1 MINYKNTKKKGF
13 ITMKTYE
20 MKWKPNINNFSMQID
35 IVNANSLEEA
45 TMIIEAKAKML
56 GATSIDWFGKREITK
71 Y

>member
-1 MINYKNTKKKGF
+1 
-13 ITMKTYE
+13 MKMYE
-20 MKWKPNINNFSMQID
+20 MKWKPNIANFQMQID

-45 TMIIEAKAKML
+45 TKMIEGKAKML

>member
-1 MINYKNTKKKGF
+1 
-13 ITMKTYE
+13 MKTYE
-20 MKWKPNINNFSMQID
+20 IKWKPNVNNFSMQTD

-45 TMIIEAKAKML
+45 TKMIEGKAKML

>member
-1 MINYKNTKKKGF
+1 
-13 ITMKTYE
+13 MKTYE

-35 IVNANSLEEA
+35 IVNANSLEKA
-45 TMIIEAKAKML
+45 TMIIEAKAKIL

>member
-1 MINYKNTKKKGF
+1 
-13 ITMKTYE
+13 MKTYE
-20 MKWKPNINNFSMQID
+20 MKWKPNIANFQMQID

-45 TMIIEAKAKML
+45 TKMIEGKAQML